1 MEWSSIL
8 SSQMGVD
15 HFQYLNFLSHPLYKL
30 PCNKNYLALQV
41 QIASSLTDS
50 HKS

>member
-8 SSQMGVD
+8 SSQAVVD
-15 HFQYLNFLSHPLYKL
+15 HFQYQNFLSHPPLYKL
-30 PCNKNYLALQV
+30 PCNENYLALQV

-50 HKS
+50 HN